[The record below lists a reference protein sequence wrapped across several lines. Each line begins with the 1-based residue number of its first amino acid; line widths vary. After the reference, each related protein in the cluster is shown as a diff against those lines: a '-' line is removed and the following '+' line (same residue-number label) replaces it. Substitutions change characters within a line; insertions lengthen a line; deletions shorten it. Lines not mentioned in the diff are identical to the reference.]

1 MKNLYSR
8 AIVVVKE
15 ERSSVELK
23 ARKMN
28 ETQPQAFATKPTPSC
43 LNCSWSRGTW
53 RGEEI
58 NEIRNW
64 TYSFTYSRKS
74 RLKLKPGRTILQT
87 TLGKLRSGTRTF
99 SYFFWNSKLMNLSNS
114 SSSWTYFFLSSVSFT
129 GTRDI
134 KFISYFPWPDM
145 TGSGTTEWN
154 PSRNPIC
161 PDLFLYDRTDPI
173 LLKEVI

>member
-1 MKNLYSR
+1 MRLNL
-8 AIVVVKE
+8 
-15 ERSSVELK
+15 
-23 ARKMN
+23 
-28 ETQPQAFATKPTPSC
+28 KPSLLSLHLLAWTA
-43 LNCSWSRGTW
+43 LD
-53 RGEEI
+53 RGEPDEEKKLMKSGTELI
-58 NEIRNW
+58 LSPILG
-64 TYSFTYSRKS
+64 RKDS
-74 RLKLKPGRTILQT
+74 SSNQDGLFFKQHSVKQ
-87 TLGKLRSGTRTF
+87 LRYGTRTF